1 MCECRS
7 AARGERVSALADGW
21 RAPGEIGAPPGFRA
35 NALQPPAR
43 RKPGFRLSRRSLA
56 GGARVGR
63 PGQPA
68 GGVVSAPL
76 RVSPE
81 VAEALAG
88 GRPVVALESTI
99 VTHGMPHPANVETA
113 RAVEAVVRAG
123 GAVPAT
129 IAVSGGAI
137 EVGLPEARLEALAA
151 ARDVRKLSR
160 ADLAVALS
168 EGWTGSTTVAATMI
182 AARLAGIA
190 VFATG
195 GIGGVH
201 RGAETSFDISA
212 DLEELAQ
219 TPVTVVASGAKAIL
233 DLPKTLEALETRGVP
248 VIAYGQDALPAFWS
262 RDSGLR
268 APLRLDTPE
277 AVARAHLMRARL
289 GLPGGQL
296 VANPVPVAAEIP
308 AAEIAPHI
316 GSALQAADAAGVSAK
331 EVTPFLLGRVLAATE
346 GRSLATNVALVRDNA
361 RVATAI
367 AVALARLAAEAGG
380 GVS

>member
-1 MCECRS
+1 M
-7 AARGERVSALADGW
+7 
-21 RAPGEIGAPPGFRA
+21 
-35 NALQPPAR
+35 
-43 RKPGFRLSRRSLA
+43 
-56 GGARVGR
+56 
-63 PGQPA
+63 
-68 GGVVSAPL
+68 SAPL